1 MTWMQR
7 SAFSN
12 FDNNILKR
20 KKDEQNERIKAS
32 IQQKFDEQSQ
42 KILSLDPNWK
52 MLNTST
58 SMLSLQKKPNSQTQ
72 SNANEQTQ
80 TNLSNQTFQSP
91 QHQQQPQQPQQ
102 PQNQQN
108 APQVTNLVLVKAL
121 EYAKL
126 AVQEDTQGKVESA
139 SQNYLNAA
147 NFIDLAIKGIKIK
160 IKNIVKRI

>member
-1 MTWMQR
+1 
-7 SAFSN
+7 
-12 FDNNILKR
+12 
-20 KKDEQNERIKAS
+20 
-32 IQQKFDEQSQ
+32 
-42 KILSLDPNWK
+42 

-91 QHQQQPQQPQQ
+91 QHQQQPQQPQQPPQLQQLPQQ